1 MNIRH
6 LIACML
12 FFYMYGCTS
21 YHHSDKR
28 LQTTPAIYPDYS
40 AVTFPPNIAP
50 PNFIIREEAD
60 AYQTEIGIKDE
71 PGEIL
76 IHHTEPLVRISEK
89 KWRTLMKKA
98 AGKEIYFRI
107 SLDKNNEWTEYAA
120 IENKISIHPI
130 DPYLVYRLLYPGYE
144 LWNEMGIY
152 QRNLTNYKQTPVAE
166 NREFGKQCINCH
178 TFHQN
183 SPDKMMMHV
192 RGKQG
197 GTLIYREGQVK
208 KVNPNLPGNK
218 YGATY
223 PAWHPSGRYIA
234 FSANEIQQF
243 FHASGQKP
251 IEVADLGADL
261 VIYDVEKH
269 QTYTDSLVCG
279 NQYMETFPTWS
290 PDGKTLYFC
299 RAQGYRQGMPL
310 DSLRYDLCRV
320 QFDAEN
326 PKLHTLECVY
336 QASASGHSVSFPRIS
351 PNGEWLMF
359 TQSDYGN
366 FSIWHP
372 ESDLYLLNLTNGKV
386 RNINEVNSE
395 NVESFH
401 TWSSTGHW
409 FVFSSK
415 RLDGLWA
422 RPYFAA
428 FDPETGE
435 AGKPFLLPQKD
446 PRFYDTF
453 TYTFNLPE
461 LIKAP
466 IKNGREFVKTIVQP

>member
-76 IHHTEPLVRISEK
+76 IHHTEPLVRIPEK

-166 NREFGKQCINCH
+166 NRDFGKQCINCH

-208 KVNPNLPGNK
+208 KVNPNLPGHK

-326 PKLHTLECVY
+326 QKLHTLECVY
-336 QASASGHSVSFPRIS
+336 QASASGHSVSFPRVS

-372 ESDLYLLNLTNGKV
+372 ESDLYLLNLTNEKV

-435 AGKPFLLPQKD
+435 AGKPFLLPQKI
-446 PRFYDTF
+446 PFSLTRLPILS
-453 TYTFNLPE
+453 TY
-461 LIKAP
+461 
-466 IKNGREFVKTIVQP
+466 RS

>member
-6 LIACML
+6 LIACLL

-76 IHHTEPLVRISEK
+76 IHHTEPLVRIPEK

-166 NREFGKQCINCH
+166 NRDFGKQCINCH

-197 GTLIYREGQVK
+197 GTLVYREGQVK
-208 KVNPNLPGNK
+208 KVNPNLPGHK

-223 PAWHPSGRYIA
+223 PAW
-234 FSANEIQQF
+234 Q
-243 FHASGQKP
+243 
-251 IEVADLGADL
+251 
-261 VIYDVEKH
+261 
-269 QTYTDSLVCG
+269 
-279 NQYMETFPTWS
+279 
-290 PDGKTLYFC
+290 
-299 RAQGYRQGMPL
+299 
-310 DSLRYDLCRV
+310 
-320 QFDAEN
+320 
-326 PKLHTLECVY
+326 
-336 QASASGHSVSFPRIS
+336 
-351 PNGEWLMF
+351 
-359 TQSDYGN
+359 
-366 FSIWHP
+366 
-372 ESDLYLLNLTNGKV
+372 
-386 RNINEVNSE
+386 
-395 NVESFH
+395 
-401 TWSSTGHW
+401 STGL
-409 FVFSSK
+409 S
-415 RLDGLWA
+415 
-422 RPYFAA
+422 
-428 FDPETGE
+428 E
-435 AGKPFLLPQKD
+435 
-446 PRFYDTF
+446 
-453 TYTFNLPE
+453 
-461 LIKAP
+461 
-466 IKNGREFVKTIVQP
+466 

>member
-1 MNIRH
+1 MYQLPYVPSKFAGQNDD
-6 LIACML
+6 ACE
-12 FFYMYGCTS
+12 
-21 YHHSDKR
+21 
-28 LQTTPAIYPDYS
+28 
-40 AVTFPPNIAP
+40 
-50 PNFIIREEAD
+50 REAGRNVD
-60 AYQTEIGIKDE
+60 LSRGA
-71 PGEIL
+71 GEKGKP
-76 IHHTEPLVRISEK
+76 ESP
-89 KWRTLMKKA
+89 RTQ
-98 AGKEIYFRI
+98 I
-107 SLDKNNEWTEYAA
+107 W
-120 IENKISIHPI
+120 
-130 DPYLVYRLLYPGYE
+130 
-144 LWNEMGIY
+144 
-152 QRNLTNYKQTPVAE
+152 RNLSGMASFRQ
-166 NREFGKQCINCH
+166 
-178 TFHQN
+178 
-183 SPDKMMMHV
+183 
-192 RGKQG
+192 
-197 GTLIYREGQVK
+197 IYR
-208 KVNPNLPGNK
+208 
-218 YGATY
+218 
-223 PAWHPSGRYIA
+223 

-326 PKLHTLECVY
+326 QKLHTLECVY
-336 QASASGHSVSFPRIS
+336 QASASGHSVSFPRVS

-372 ESDLYLLNLTNGKV
+372 ESDLYLLNLTNEKV

-435 AGKPFLLPQKD
+435 AGKPFLLPQKI
-446 PRFYDTF
+446 PFSLTRLPILS
-453 TYTFNLPE
+453 TY
-461 LIKAP
+461 
-466 IKNGREFVKTIVQP
+466 RS